1 MFDPAI
7 VCTHLT
13 FHWPDDTPL
22 FTDLSF
28 SVGAGRTG
36 LIGPNGAG
44 KSTLLR
50 LVAGELTPASGT
62 VAVQGSL
69 AYLPQTLPLAVD
81 GTVEDVLGIA
91 PVRAALRAI
100 ESGDAAEE
108 HFAVV
113 GNDWDIEERARAEL
127 SRLGVGDVDLDRPLR
142 TLSGGEVVSLGLA
155 ARLLERPDVLL
166 LDEPTNNLDLAARER
181 LYAVVEEWRGC
192 LLVVSHDRALLD
204 MVDRV
209 AELGPWSV
217 QLHGGNFTAYEEAV
231 RQEQDAAEQ
240 AVRTARADLRRQRRE
255 EREARERAE
264 RRAGTARRNQSSLGL
279 PKIVAGA
286 RRRKA
291 QESAGRSA
299 DVHAQ
304 RVTEARD
311 RLAEASQRIR
321 DEARIVVAL
330 PATRVPAGSTVLTCE
345 GVNVGFDG
353 RGRVFGDDGFDLS
366 IRGPERLALVGSNGA
381 GKSTLLRL
389 VQGSLTPDTG
399 VIRRAEGRVAHL
411 TQRLDLLDPAWTV
424 AESLRRFAPELP
436 ETQLRH
442 RLAQFLFT
450 GDRIHL
456 PVSALS
462 GGERL
467 RATLACVLN
476 AEPAPRLL
484 LLDEPTNNLDLV
496 SVDQLESALNAYEGA
511 FLVVSHDRA
520 FLSRIGIT
528 RWLELSD
535 GALHEVGASK
545 NEQD

>member
-1 MFDPAI
+1 MQDPAI

-28 SVGAGRTG
+28 AVGVGRTG
-36 LIGPNGAG
+36 LIAPNGAG

-50 LVAGELTPASGT
+50 LVAGELAPTAGS
-62 VAVQGSL
+62 VAVQGEL
-69 AYLPQTLPLAVD
+69 AYLPQTLPLVMD
-81 GTVEDVLGIA
+81 RTVAEVLEIA
-91 PVRAALRAI
+91 PVLAALRAI
-100 ESGDAAEE
+100 ESGDTAEE
-108 HFAVV
+108 HFSIV
-113 GNDWDIEERARAEL
+113 GSDWDIEDRAHAAL
-127 SRLGVGDVDLDRPLR
+127 ARLGMADVDLDRPLG
-142 TLSGGEVVSLGLA
+142 TLSGGQAVSLGLA
-155 ARLLERPDVLL
+155 AQLLRQPDVLL
-166 LDEPTNNLDLAARER
+166 LDEPTNNLDLDARER

-204 MVDRV
+204 RMDRV
-209 AELGPWSV
+209 AELGPDSV
-217 QLHGGNFTAYEEAV
+217 QLHGGNFTAYQEAV
-231 RQEQDAAEQ
+231 QREQEAAEQ
-240 AVRTARADLRRQRRE
+240 AVRTAQADLRRQRRE

-264 RRAGTARRNQSSLGL
+264 RRAGNARRNQASMGL
-279 PKIVAGA
+279 PKIVAGTLQ
-286 RRRKA
+286 RRA

-304 RVTEARD
+304 RVAEART
-311 RLAEASQRIR
+311 RLASASQRIR
-321 DEARIVVAL
+321 DEDRITVAL

-345 GVNVGFDG
+345 AVNVGLG
-353 RGRVFGDDGFDLS
+353 AVPRVFGQDGFDLS
-366 IRGPERLALVGSNGA
+366 VRGPERVALVGPNGA

-389 VQGSLTPDTG
+389 VHGTLTPDSGT
-399 VIRRAEGRVAHL
+399 IRRAEGRVAHL
-411 TQRLDLLDPAWTV
+411 SQRLDLLRPEWTV
-424 AESLRRFAPELP
+424 HESLRRFAPELS

-450 GDRIHL
+450 GDRVRL
-456 PVSALS
+456 PVAALS

-496 SVDQLESALNAYEGA
+496 SVEQLESALNAYEGA

-520 FLSRIGIT
+520 FLSAIGVT
-528 RWLELSD
+528 RWLELRD
-535 GALHEVGASK
+535 GALREIDPPDA
-545 NEQD
+545 